1 MEGLRWWRSEA
12 RQASDR
18 QSTAA
23 SCAAAAV
30 RAQAKEEAKIGNEGA
45 GRERADAGVLRRAL
59 ARLCRTGQDVGDA
72 RPLLAPRGDQALA
85 SVGH

>member
-1 MEGLRWWRSEA
+1 MRWWRSEA

-23 SCAAAAV
+23 SCVAAAV

-45 GRERADAGVLRRAL
+45 GREWADDGVLRHAL
-59 ARLCRTGQDVGDA
+59 AHLCRAGQDAGDA
-72 RPLLAPRGDQALA
+72 RPLLATTRCPGSA